1 MATAATKN
9 VKAIAELTPSS
20 TEEDAKNTYDS
31 WASSYEMV
39 SWYQPLHH
47 LKGDLI
53 DFTLSNARWFY
64 LSKGDPLVVKGLIC
78 FELNC

>member
-20 TEEDAKNTYDS
+20 TEEDAKNTFDS

-39 SWYQPLHH
+39 S
-47 LKGDLI
+47 
-53 DFTLSNARWFY
+53 
-64 LSKGDPLVVKGLIC
+64 
-78 FELNC
+78 